1 MTCKARARCWRP
13 WAQSRILV
21 AEDNLVNQ
29 EVALAMLANAGLSA
43 DVASDGREAVEM
55 FEHGDYALVLMDVQ
69 MPVMDGLDATRA
81 IRALP
86 GKGVSVPIIAMT
98 ANAFDEERQRCIDA
112 GMDDHIGKPV
122 SAEQL
127 F

>member
-1 MTCKARARCWRP
+1 
-13 WAQSRILV
+13 
-21 AEDNLVNQ
+21 
-29 EVALAMLANAGLSA
+29 
-43 DVASDGREAVEM
+43 M

-81 IRALP
+81 IRQLP
-86 GKGVSVPIIAMT
+86 DKGTAVPIIAMT

-127 F
+127 FLTLHAWLSGKQQVKGRATP